1 MMREDQ
7 LVLGKLKLALKF
19 AGVLVG
25 SAVLTGKEIVGF
37 GAECGKKAVNFCE
50 SSAAAVGKFWRR
62 GVPTRTRIADG
73 LAEGG
78 PGGIA
83 PVQTAVAAPTAIET
97 EPATEPVTPG
107 EKARVQQTAQPKAPV
122 EQPAQPDTAVEE
134 APTALPAK
142 PDTDPI
148 KAKGPEPEVSHDKEP
163 NYREVTSEDIEAGAF
178 TGAVQ
183 KVLLERALSN
193 LADEDVGTRAHAAK
207 AIGDIR
213 NELSVRALAA
223 HAFREEAAHVRKECI
238 NALRTLDM
246 QEALPAVEYALNDSS
261 ASVRAAAVRGVY
273 RLRGVESTSTLTRVL
288 SDESAE
294 VRRMV
299 ATCLG
304 WLGQEH
310 HAVDLVPLFT
320 DEAAPVRQA
329 AVEAV
334 GNLGSRQV
342 VFTLI
347 ECLNDSD
354 ESVRKKVLGVIER
367 ITGNKLSDDY
377 PEDDDERQ
385 RLIARWRYWWNEESK
400 R

>member
-1 MMREDQ
+1 MVAGDQ
-7 LVLGKLKLALKF
+7 LVLGKLGLVLKF

-37 GAECGKKAVNFCE
+37 GAECGKKAVNFCGA
-50 SSAAAVGKFWRR
+50 SAAAVGKIWRR
-62 GVPTRTRIADG
+62 AVPTKKRIADG

-78 PGGIA
+78 RGGIA
-83 PVQTAVAAPTAIET
+83 PVQN
-97 EPATEPVTPG
+97 
-107 EKARVQQTAQPKAPV
+107 ARVENSPERT
-122 EQPAQPDTAVEE
+122 
-134 APTALPAK
+134 
-142 PDTDPI
+142 
-148 KAKGPEPEVSHDKEP
+148 KAKRSKPQVSRAGNP

-183 KVLLERALSN
+183 KVLLKRALSD
-193 LADEDVGTRAHAAK
+193 LEHEDVGTRTQAAK
-207 AIGDIR
+207 SIGDIR
-213 NELSVRALAA
+213 NELSVRVLAA
-223 HAFREEAAHVRKECI
+223 HAFREEAAQVRKECI

-246 QEALPAVEYALNDSS
+246 EEALPVVERALNDSC
-261 ASVRAAAVRGVY
+261 ASVRAAAVRGIY
-273 RLRGVESTSTLTRVL
+273 RLGGVESTSTLTRML
-288 SDESAE
+288 PDESAE
-294 VRRMV
+294 VRRMA

-310 HAVDLVPLFT
+310 LAAELVPLFT

-354 ESVRKKVLGVIER
+354 ESVRKKVLGAIEG
-367 ITGNKLSDDY
+367 ITGKKLSDGY
-377 PEDDDERQ
+377 PEDEEGRQ
-385 RLIARWRYWWNEESK
+385 RLIARWRHWWNEEV
-400 R
+400 RR